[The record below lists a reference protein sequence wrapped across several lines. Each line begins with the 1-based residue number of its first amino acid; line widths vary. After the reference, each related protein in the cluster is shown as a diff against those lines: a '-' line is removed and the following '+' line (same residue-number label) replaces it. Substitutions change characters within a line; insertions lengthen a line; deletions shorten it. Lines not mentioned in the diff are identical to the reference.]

1 MNTPQAILTGF
12 ALIAGAI
19 TFHGVANTQ
28 TAPEPRGDFTITS
41 AAVGRA
47 LVTMRLNR
55 ATGAVSLCDGEGS
68 AALPRCT
75 AWVR

>member
-12 ALIAGAI
+12 ALIAAAI
-19 TFHGVANTQ
+19 AFHGVANPQ
-28 TAPEPRGDFTITS
+28 TTAEPRGAFTITS

-47 LVTMRLNR
+47 LVTMRLNQ

>member
-1 MNTPQAILTGF
+1 MNTPRAILTGF

-19 TFHGVANTQ
+19 AFHGVANTQ
-28 TAPEPRGDFTITS
+28 TAPEPRSEFTITS

-47 LVTMRLNR
+47 LVTMRLNK